1 MYLMYVD
8 ESGDCGMVNSPSRY
22 FVLTGMVVHEL
33 RWRAYLDQLIAFRQ
47 QIKQQFGLRLREE
60 IHASEMINKPGG
72 LVRIKRY
79 DRLAIL
85 RAFAEELATMQGLN
99 LINIVVDK
107 RGKPPIYD
115 VFDMAWRALIQRYE
129 NTISHHNFAGPAN
142 PDDCGMIFPDHTDD
156 KKLTQLL
163 RQMRRYNPIPN
174 QATFGPGFRNL
185 TLGKI
190 VEDPNFRDSGHSYFI
205 QATDLAAYLLYQHLT
220 PNAYMKKK
228 AGYNYF
234 AKLDPI
240 LCKVVSSKD
249 PRGIVRL

>member
-1 MYLMYVD
+1 MQITITVPQEPFLAEPSEGVSRKNRLYAALGMY
-8 ESGDCGMVNSPSRY
+8 R
-22 FVLTGMVVHEL
+22 
-33 RWRAYLDQLIAFRQ
+33 
-47 QIKQQFGLRLREE
+47 
-60 IHASEMINKPGG
+60 ASELSIG
-72 LVRIKRY
+72 
-79 DRLAIL
+79 A
-85 RAFAEELATMQGLN
+85 ACELAGVNHT
-99 LINIVVDK
+99 
-107 RGKPPIYD
+107 
-115 VFDMAWRALIQRYE
+115 
-129 NTISHHNFAGPAN
+129 HHNFAGPAN
-142 PDDCGMIFPDHTDD
+142 PDDCGMIFPNHTDD

-249 PRGIVRL
+249 P